1 MPYRLAIFDFDGTL
15 ADSFPFFLQVHNALA
30 RKHGF
35 PEVAPHEVPALRAL
49 PTRELAARA
58 GLPTWRLPVVAR
70 DFIGHMHRAPPVLL
84 FEGVDAALCGLRD
97 AGVRLA
103 MVTSNARA
111 NVERVLGPD
120 LLAGFA
126 HIDCGA
132 SIFGKAARLR
142 RVLRTL
148 GVPAQHGLYIG
159 DQTADAEAAR
169 AAGMDFGAVHWGYA
183 TPAVLLAMQPAQAFE
198 QPADLLRLAARATIA
213 G

>member
-58 GLPTWRLPVVAR
+58 GLPTWRLPV
-70 DFIGHMHRAPPVLL
+70 
-84 FEGVDAALCGLRD
+84 EGVPAALRGLQG

-111 NVERVLGPD
+111 NVERVIGPD

-132 SIFGKAARLR
+132 SMFGKAARLR

-148 GVPAQHGLYIG
+148 GVPAQHALYIG

-183 TPAVLLAMQPAQAFE
+183 TPAVLLAMEPAQVFE